1 MKMADQ
7 RFADRSHAGVGSLT
21 HPGDHCLGNRIL
33 VEFPHSS
40 SFLWVMEQALC
51 LPRRAATWLRS
62 PRLPRAGGWGM
73 DWLLPAPLPREWLLP
88 ACQVR
93 AGPLAAQAA
102 ARAGAWPPD
111 RKSVGWGKRVSVRVD
126 LGGPRIIKK

>member
-1 MKMADQ
+1 
-7 RFADRSHAGVGSLT
+7 
-21 HPGDHCLGNRIL
+21 
-33 VEFPHSS
+33 
-40 SFLWVMEQALC
+40 MEQALC

-93 AGPLAAQAA
+93 EGPLARQAA
-102 ARAGAWPPD
+102 ARAGAWPRPRCLLPQPLAQYAPWLQLPQD
-111 RKSVGWGKRVSVRVD
+111 RKNVVSGKGVTVRD
-126 LGGPRIIKK
+126 DC